1 MSKKK
6 KDVVKV
12 VTWSTDKVNQWKT
25 DAENG
30 IIKGKSPFFKG
41 SDYRR
46 ANVPFVYTKDEI
58 AEIYKCKNDII
69 YYAET
74 YCYIMTGTSGYKKVK
89 LFPYQKKMLKNYMQ
103 NRFNV
108 VLTSRQMGKTVT
120 ASIFLLWYS
129 TFHAEKTVGLLSNKS
144 QSAEEIA
151 DKIREIMQRIPYFLQ
166 PGVVNMSSKNIKFD
180 NGSRIV
186 CQGTTKNSFIGFT
199 VHVLYCDEF
208 AHVQKNLLDNFYE
221 NAMPTISSMSD
232 SKIIITSTPNGLNRF
247 YHIYND
253 ACNGNNSYVP
263 IRVDWWERPGRDQ
276 AWMEAT
282 LRDVGGE
289 ASFMRQ
295 YGNSFMDSGYT
306 LLGPRVIELMKTAR
320 SFVNKGW
327 NGRFDVPFMDQF
339 KWDLDFD
346 PAISLGDTN
355 KRFLISIDIAEGSG
369 NDSSVIQIFDISL
382 NDNQSNDIRDKI
394 QLTQCGYWKSNEA
407 TIKQLA
413 EVLYY
418 ISTYTMLTYNHMI
431 NIEWNKYGELLYTYL
446 FMVDGDMNQMEASS
460 IINYNTGG
468 AIKGITLSKDSKAS
482 CCQDF
487 KLYECKHQFVIQDTD
502 TVGEFAN
509 FSRKEGSSSY
519 AAITGHDDMAMSCV
533 TAAAAFN
540 NKQFQNF
547 VEDLITPD
555 NDTNIVS
562 FDYDIMSYI
571 DNATPHFSTPQS
583 RSGFSYGGGG
593 W

>member
-1 MSKKK
+1 MTKKK
-6 KDVVKV
+6 KELVKV
-12 VTWSTDKVNQWKT
+12 VTWSTEKVEQWKA

-30 IIKGKSPFFKG
+30 IIKGKSPYFKG
-41 SDYRR
+41 GDYRR
-46 ANVPFVYTKDEI
+46 ANVPFMYTKEEI

-74 YCYIMTGTSGYKKVK
+74 YCYIMTGTQGYKKVK

-129 TFHAEKTVGLLSNKS
+129 TFHAEKTVGLLSNKA

-253 ACNGNNSYVP
+253 ACHGENSYVP
-263 IRVDWWERPGRDQ
+263 IRVDWWERPGRDGE
-276 AWMEAT
+276 WMKAT
-282 LRDVGGE
+282 LKDVGGE

-306 LLGPRVIELMKTAR
+306 LLGPRVIELMKTTR
-320 SFVNKGW
+320 KFVWKVFDS
-327 NGRFDVPFMDQF
+327 RHDVPFMDEF
-339 KWDLDFD
+339 RWDPDFNPEELNRPD
-346 PAISLGDTN
+346 
-355 KRFLISIDIAEGSG
+355 KRFLLSVDIAEGSG
-369 NDSSVIQIFDISL
+369 KDSSVIQIFDVSL
-382 NDNQSNDIRDKI
+382 VNNNSNDIRDKI
-394 QLTQCGYWKSNEA
+394 KLTQCGYWKSNEA
-407 TIKQLA
+407 TIKQMA
-413 EVLYY
+413 EVMYY
-418 ISTYTMLTYNHMI
+418 LSTYTMLTYNHMI

-446 FMVDGDMNQMEASS
+446 FMVDGDMNQMESSS
-460 IINYNTGG
+460 IINYNPKG
-468 AIKGITLSKDSKAS
+468 AIKGITLTKDSKAS

-487 KLYECKHQFVIQDTD
+487 KQYECKCQFVIQDAD

-533 TAAAAFN
+533 TAAAAFD

-547 VEDLITPD
+547 VEDLIDPSVD
-555 NDTNIVS
+555 NNVTAFN
-562 FDYDIMSYI
+562 YDLMSYI
-571 DNATPHFSTPQS
+571 DKATPQFTAPT
-583 RSGFSYGGGG
+583 RSGSFSYGGGS

>member
-1 MSKKK
+1 MVKK
-6 KDVVKV
+6 KDIVKTI
-12 VTWSTDKVNQWKT
+12 TWTTEKVEQWKM

-30 IIKGKSPFFKG
+30 IIKGKSPYFKG
-41 SDYRR
+41 GDYRR
-46 ANVPFVYTKDEI
+46 ANIPFIYTKEEI

-74 YCYIMTGTSGYKKVK
+74 YCYIMTGTQGYKKVK

-129 TFHAEKTVGLLSNKS
+129 TFHAEKTVGLLSNKA

-166 PGVVNMSSKNIKFD
+166 PGVINMSSKNIKFD

-208 AHVQKNLLDNFYE
+208 AHVQRNLLDNFYE

-253 ACNGNNSYVP
+253 ACNGENSYVP
-263 IRVDWWERPGRDQ
+263 IRVDWWERPGRDE
-276 AWMEAT
+276 AWMKAT
-282 LRDVGGE
+282 LKDVGGE

-306 LLGPRVIELMKTAR
+306 LLGPRVIELMKTAHK
-320 SFVNKGW
+320 FIDKGSL
-327 NGRFDVPFMDQF
+327 GKYEVPYMNMFR
-339 KWDLDFD
+339 WEESFD
-346 PAISLGDTN
+346 PYKELN
-355 KRFLISIDIAEGSG
+355 NENNRFLLSIDIAEGSG
-369 NDSSVIQIFDISL
+369 KDSSVIQIFKIDL
-382 NDNQSNDIRDKI
+382 LSNNSADIRDKI
-394 QLTQCGYWKSNEA
+394 RLTQVGYWKSNEA
-407 TIKQLA
+407 TIKQMA
-413 EVLYY
+413 EVLYHL
-418 ISTYTMLTYNHMI
+418 STHIMLSYNHMI

-446 FMVDGDMNQMEASS
+446 FMVDGDMNQMESSS
-460 IINYNTGG
+460 IINYNTRG

-487 KLYECKHQFVIQDTD
+487 KLYECKQQFIIQDVD

-519 AAITGHDDMAMSCV
+519 SAITGHDDMCMSCI
-533 TAAAAFN
+533 TAAASFN
-540 NKQFQNF
+540 NRQFQNF
-547 VEDLITPD
+547 VEDLLTPD
-555 NDTNIVS
+555 NDTTIS
-562 FDYDIMSYI
+562 FNYDLMSYI
-571 DNATPHFSTPQS
+571 NRATHN
-583 RSGFSYGGGG
+583 SGFNNNFTN
-593 W
+593 

>member
-1 MSKKK
+1 MTKKK
-6 KDVVKV
+6 KELVKV
-12 VTWSTDKVNQWKT
+12 VTWSTEKVEQWKA

-30 IIKGKSPFFKG
+30 IIKGKSPYFKG
-41 SDYRR
+41 GDYRR
-46 ANVPFVYTKDEI
+46 ANVPFMYTKEEI

-74 YCYIMTGTSGYKKVK
+74 YCYIMTGTQGYKKVK

-129 TFHAEKTVGLLSNKS
+129 TFHAEKTVGLLSNKA

-253 ACNGNNSYVP
+253 ACHGENSYVP
-263 IRVDWWERPGRDQ
+263 IRVDWWERPGRDGE
-276 AWMEAT
+276 WMKAT
-282 LRDVGGE
+282 LKDVGGE

-306 LLGPRVIELMKTAR
+306 LLGPRVIELMKTTR
-320 SFVNKGW
+320 KFVWKAFDS
-327 NGRFDVPFMDQF
+327 RHDVPFMDEF
-339 KWDLDFD
+339 RWDPDFNPEELNRPD
-346 PAISLGDTN
+346 
-355 KRFLISIDIAEGSG
+355 KRFLLSVDIAEGSG
-369 NDSSVIQIFDISL
+369 KDSSVIQIFDVSL
-382 NDNQSNDIRDKI
+382 VNNNSNDIRDKI
-394 QLTQCGYWKSNEA
+394 KLTQCGYWKSNEA
-407 TIKQLA
+407 TIKQMA
-413 EVLYY
+413 EVMYY
-418 ISTYTMLTYNHMI
+418 LSTYTMLTYNHMI

-446 FMVDGDMNQMEASS
+446 FMVDGDMNQMESSS
-460 IINYNTGG
+460 IINYNP
-468 AIKGITLSKDSKAS
+468 KG
-482 CCQDF
+482 
-487 KLYECKHQFVIQDTD
+487 
-502 TVGEFAN
+502 
-509 FSRKEGSSSY
+509 
-519 AAITGHDDMAMSCV
+519 
-533 TAAAAFN
+533 
-540 NKQFQNF
+540 
-547 VEDLITPD
+547 
-555 NDTNIVS
+555 
-562 FDYDIMSYI
+562 
-571 DNATPHFSTPQS
+571 
-583 RSGFSYGGGG
+583 
-593 W
+593 

>member
-1 MSKKK
+1 MTKKK
-6 KDVVKV
+6 KELVKV
-12 VTWSTDKVNQWKT
+12 VTWSTEKVEQWKA

-30 IIKGKSPFFKG
+30 IIKGKSPYFKG
-41 SDYRR
+41 GDYRR
-46 ANVPFVYTKDEI
+46 ANVPFMYTKEEI

-74 YCYIMTGTSGYKKVK
+74 YCYIMTGTQGYKKVK

-129 TFHAEKTVGLLSNKS
+129 TFHAEKTVGLLSNKA

-253 ACNGNNSYVP
+253 ACHGENSYVP
-263 IRVDWWERPGRDQ
+263 IRVDWWERPGRDGE
-276 AWMEAT
+276 WMKAT
-282 LRDVGGE
+282 LKDVGGE

-295 YGNSFMDSGYT
+295 YGNRIHT
-306 LLGPRVIELMKTAR
+306 TR
-320 SFVNKGW
+320 
-327 NGRFDVPFMDQF
+327 
-339 KWDLDFD
+339 
-346 PAISLGDTN
+346 
-355 KRFLISIDIAEGSG
+355 
-369 NDSSVIQIFDISL
+369 
-382 NDNQSNDIRDKI
+382 
-394 QLTQCGYWKSNEA
+394 
-407 TIKQLA
+407 
-413 EVLYY
+413 
-418 ISTYTMLTYNHMI
+418 
-431 NIEWNKYGELLYTYL
+431 
-446 FMVDGDMNQMEASS
+446 
-460 IINYNTGG
+460 
-468 AIKGITLSKDSKAS
+468 
-482 CCQDF
+482 
-487 KLYECKHQFVIQDTD
+487 
-502 TVGEFAN
+502 
-509 FSRKEGSSSY
+509 SSSY
-519 AAITGHDDMAMSCV
+519 RTH
-533 TAAAAFN
+533 
-540 NKQFQNF
+540 
-547 VEDLITPD
+547 EDYTQIRLEG
-555 NDTNIVS
+555 V
-562 FDYDIMSYI
+562 
-571 DNATPHFSTPQS
+571 
-583 RSGFSYGGGG
+583 
-593 W
+593 

>member
-1 MSKKK
+1 MAKKK
-6 KDVVKV
+6 KEVVKV
-12 VTWSTDKVNQWKT
+12 VTWSTEKVEKWKE

-30 IIKGKSPFFKG
+30 IIKGKSPFFKS
-41 SDYRR
+41 SDFRR
-46 ANVPFVYTKDEI
+46 ANMPFMYTREEI
-58 AEIYKCKNDII
+58 AEIYRCKNDII

-74 YCYIMTGTSGYKKVK
+74 YCYIMTGTQGYKKVK

-129 TFHAEKTVGLLSNKS
+129 TFHAEKTVGLLSNKA

-247 YHIYND
+247 YHIYD
-253 ACNGNNSYVP
+253 EACKGENSYVP
-263 IRVDWWERPGRDQ
+263 IRVDWWERPGRDE
-276 AWMEAT
+276 AWMKAT
-282 LRDVGGE
+282 LKDVGGE

-306 LLGPRVIELMKTAR
+306 LLGPRVIELMKSTTTFVQK
-320 SFVNKGW
+320 SFNAPVG
-327 NGRFDVPFMDQF
+327 VPFMECF
-339 KWDLDFD
+339 RWHEDFD
-346 PAISLGDTN
+346 THELDRPD
-355 KRFLISIDIAEGSG
+355 KRFLLSVDIAEGSG

-382 NDNQSNDIRDKI
+382 LQNNSNDIRDKI
-394 QLTQCGYWKSNEA
+394 KLVQCGYWKSSEA
-407 TIKQLA
+407 TIKQMA
-413 EVLYY
+413 EVLYCL
-418 ISTYTMLTYNHMI
+418 STYTMLTYNHMI
-431 NIEWNKYGELLYTYL
+431 NIEWNKYGESLYNYL
-446 FMVDGDMNQMEASS
+446 FMVDGEMNQMEASS
-460 IINYNTGG
+460 IINYNPTGN
-468 AIKGITLSKDSKAS
+468 IKGLVLTKDSKAS

-487 KLYECKHQFVIQDTD
+487 RVLESKRQIVLQDID

-533 TAAAAFN
+533 TASAAYN
-540 NKQFQNF
+540 NRQFQNF
-547 VEDLITPD
+547 IEDLIDPSM
-555 NDTNIVS
+555 DTNIAA
-562 FDYDIMSYI
+562 FNYDLMSYI
-571 DNATPHFSTPQS
+571 DNASQS
-583 RSGFSYGGGG
+583 FGNNPVSRNSIPYNH

>member
-1 MSKKK
+1 MAKKK
-6 KDVVKV
+6 KEVVKV
-12 VTWSTDKVNQWKT
+12 VTWSTDRVEQWKA

-30 IIKGKSPFFKG
+30 VIKGKSPFFKN
-41 SDYRR
+41 SDFRR
-46 ANVPFVYTKDEI
+46 ANMPFIYTKEEI
-58 AEIYKCKNDII
+58 AEIYRCKNDII

-74 YCYIMTGTSGYKKVK
+74 YCYIMTGTQGYKKVK
-89 LFPYQKKMLKNYMQ
+89 LFPYQKKMLRNYMT

-129 TFHAEKTVGLLSNKS
+129 TFHAEKTVGLLSNKA

-151 DKIREIMQRIPYFLQ
+151 DKIKEILQRIPYFLQ

-247 YHIYND
+247 FHIYD
-253 ACNGNNSYVP
+253 EACKGENSYVP

-282 LRDVGGE
+282 LKDVGGE

-306 LLGPRVIELMKTAR
+306 LLGPRVIELMKTTHK
-320 SFVNKGW
+320 FVPKGF
-327 NGRFDVPFMDQF
+327 RFPNQVPFADNF
-339 KWDLDFD
+339 AWDPSFHPEELEN
-346 PAISLGDTN
+346 PAN
-355 KRFLISIDIAEGSG
+355 RFLLSVDIAEGSG
-369 NDSSVIQIFDISL
+369 KDSSVIQIFQVQLEPNS
-382 NDNQSNDIRDKI
+382 SNDIRDKI
-394 QLTQCGYWKSNEA
+394 RLIQCGYWKANDA
-407 TIKQLA
+407 TIQQMA
-413 EVLYY
+413 EVLYSL
-418 ISTYTMLTYNHMI
+418 STYTMLSYNHTI

-446 FMVDGDMNQMEASS
+446 FMVDGEMNQMEASN
-460 IINYNTGG
+460 ILNYNPKG
-468 AIKGITLSKDSKAS
+468 AIKGIVLSKDSKAS

-487 KLYECKHQFVIQDTD
+487 RTYECRRQIVLQDAD

-540 NKQFQNF
+540 NKQFQQF
-547 VEDLITPD
+547 IEDLIDPSMD
-555 NDTNIVS
+555 NNVQA
-562 FDYDIMSYI
+562 FNYDIMSYMNDVRTVQPI
-571 DNATPHFSTPQS
+571 A
-583 RSGFSYGGGG
+583 RGKAISYGGNG